1 MIGRPKHRQ
10 ASSIFRDIAST
21 STRHTTIYAFSRVQS
36 VADNIC
42 PPRGIHSYIMVYY
55 STERNSP
62 VPYVHSRMEEEEEK
76 KTKAPIE
83 RLPPELLLNIGEWF
97 DTFDDRRSLNALVRT
112 SLVFYTALNAHLY
125 KRNIRNDPPSASC
138 LFWAAQVGRLGTFR
152 VAHQFGADL
161 NVKRETQSYPPSPL
175 HTAIQNL
182 HPEIVEYILQNGG
195 HVHSGKR
202 YPLGIALTARNLRHG
217 TSSVRKNQIILD
229 MLIRHG
235 ATMVDGGEPAL
246 PHAAAMNKDRVV
258 HLLLQQPTISVNQT
272 TSRGRSALHMV
283 CQHGHTELLH
293 YLLNQPGIDIHAQ
306 SRGGTD
312 ALGFAVVNGHVDAVR
327 LLVMWHGLT
336 PDAAFE
342 LRKTAFLRA
351 LETGQASICEFLIT
365 LPEINGVLS
374 LPRNCTA
381 LHWAARSENV
391 DCVPVLLDKSSFH
404 LGAVD
409 DDGHTALHCL
419 AMTLNSKGRTTRAE
433 VVRMLVDRG
442 AEVNPVS
449 PMGYTPLHFAIA
461 RNNFDVATQLL
472 HQEADP
478 TIGAESDTGD
488 YIWTL
493 LHESLLGNSWVPW
506 NYEPRIRML
515 QALIQHDYAN
525 LNKESRVTSAE
536 MRRTND
542 APFDGTPL
550 LFAVLYDGEPG
561 TIKMLIKAGA
571 RVDSVAIKRETAAPN
586 SFHSHSILQALLS
599 SHLRPNYPVSYKD
612 TNVSVSVEDVR
623 HIKTRLE
630 ILLSNGARIDNEHGP
645 QSVLEYACEVQLAGY
660 PALLGALFEMAHP
673 VNVSLGHVQSLIH
686 TYSGVG
692 AEEYPPRFDLA
703 SALQKW
709 MDVWLI
715 PEGRRM
721 QLL

>member
-1 MIGRPKHRQ
+1 
-10 ASSIFRDIAST
+10 
-21 STRHTTIYAFSRVQS
+21 
-36 VADNIC
+36 
-42 PPRGIHSYIMVYY
+42 MVYY

-62 VPYVHSRMEEEEEK
+62 VPSVHSQMEEEEKK

-83 RLPPELLLNIGEWF
+83 RLPPELLLNIGEW
-97 DTFDDRRSLNALVRT
+97 FDDRRSLNALVRT

-125 KRNIRNDPPSASC
+125 KLNIRNDPPSASC

-161 NVKRETQSYPPSPL
+161 NVKRETKRAPPSPL
-175 HTAIQNL
+175 HTAIKNL

-195 HVHSGKR
+195 HVHSPPWIGKGKR

-217 TSSVRKNQIILD
+217 ASCVRKNQIILD

-235 ATMVDGGEPAL
+235 ATMVDDGEPAL
-246 PHAAAMNKDRVV
+246 PHAAAMNKNRVV

-306 SRGGTD
+306 SKGRTD

-365 LPEINGVLS
+365 LPGINGGLS

-409 DDGHTALHCL
+409 DDGHTALHYL
-419 AMTLNSKGRTTRAE
+419 AMTLNSKGRTTRADA
-433 VVRMLVDRG
+433 VRMLVDRG
-442 AEVNPVS
+442 AEVDPVT
-449 PMGYTPLHFAIA
+449 PMGSTPLHFAIA
-461 RNNFDVATQLL
+461 GNNFDVATQLL
-472 HQEADP
+472 HQGADP

-506 NYEPRIRML
+506 NYEPRMRML

-536 MRRTND
+536 MRRIND
-542 APFDGTPL
+542 VPFDGTPL
-550 LFAVLYDGEPG
+550 LFAVLYDSEPG
-561 TIKMLIKAGA
+561 TIKMLINAGA
-571 RVDSVAIKRETAAPN
+571 RVDSVAVKRETTAPN
-586 SFHSHSILQALLS
+586 SSHSILQALLS

-673 VNVSLGHVQSLIH
+673 VNVSLDHVQSLIH
-686 TYSGVG
+686 TYSGVA
-692 AEEYPPRFDLA
+692 AEEYPPKFDLA
-703 SALQKW
+703 AALQKW

>member
-1 MIGRPKHRQ
+1 
-10 ASSIFRDIAST
+10 
-21 STRHTTIYAFSRVQS
+21 
-36 VADNIC
+36 
-42 PPRGIHSYIMVYY
+42 
-55 STERNSP
+55 
-62 VPYVHSRMEEEEEK
+62 MEEEEKK

-97 DTFDDRRSLNALVRT
+97 DDRRSLNTLVRT

-125 KRNIRNDPPSASC
+125 KLNIRNDPPSASC

-152 VAHQFGADL
+152 VAHRFGADL
-161 NVKRETQSYPPSPL
+161 NVKRETKREPPSPL
-175 HTAIQNL
+175 HTAIKNL

-195 HVHSGKR
+195 HVHSPPWIGKAKR
-202 YPLGIALTARNLRHG
+202 YPLGIALTARNLRHDA
-217 TSSVRKNQIILD
+217 SCVRKNQIILD

-235 ATMVDGGEPAL
+235 ANMVDDGEPAL
-246 PHAAAMNKDRVV
+246 PHAAAMNKNRVV
-258 HLLLQQPTISVNQT
+258 HLLLQQPT
-272 TSRGRSALHMV
+272 
-283 CQHGHTELLH
+283 HGHTELLH
-293 YLLNQPGIDIHAQ
+293 YLLNQPGINIHAQ
-306 SRGGTD
+306 STD

-365 LPEINGVLS
+365 LPGINGALS

-449 PMGYTPLHFAIA
+449 LMGYTPLHFAIA

-536 MRRTND
+536 MRRTKD

-550 LFAVLYDGEPG
+550 LFAVLYDSEPG

-571 RVDSVAIKRETAAPN
+571 RVDSVAMKRETAAPN

-673 VNVSLGHVQSLIH
+673 VNVSSGHVQSLIH
-686 TYSGVG
+686 SYSGVA
-692 AEEYPPRFDLA
+692 AEEYPPKFDLA
-703 SALQKW
+703 AALQKW